1 MFDFKGTMDASAFI
15 SPEEWNALLEKLELD
30 EERMCEGRYDHVVH
44 MVSSL
49 TAYFVQRF
57 LNYESNMKILP

>member
-1 MFDFKGTMDASAFI
+1 MSDFKGTMDASAFI

-44 MVSSL
+44 MVCSIM
-49 TAYFVQRF
+49 AYFVHNF
-57 LNYESNMKILP
+57 LDLKRIMP

>member
-1 MFDFKGTMDASAFI
+1 MSDFKGTMDASAFI

-44 MVSSL
+44 MVTSII
-49 TAYFVQRF
+49 TYFIQF
-57 LNYESNMKILP
+57 LD